1 MVFDFFFQGTETFIK
16 SAQHSLGV
24 PDLLDFVC
32 VTTPSTS
39 KMTFLLSG
47 CSKIWPNYQNF
58 VESRRRPF
66 EQSLFLFCFDLDP
79 PKVSQNFCHVVHST
93 GNPSI
98 VVVRDPFKPKEGS
111 FLFTAAKHIFLFCSC
126 SSFCIQDDR
135 DSPHF

>member
-1 MVFDFFFQGTETFIK
+1 MCD
-16 SAQHSLGV
+16 HSFYLKNDV
-24 PDLLDFVC
+24 
-32 VTTPSTS
+32 
-39 KMTFLLSG
+39 LLSG

-111 FLFTAAKHIFLFCSC
+111 FLFTAAKHIFLFLFMFLILHSGRQRLSAFLIREKEEGGSNMREGA
-126 SSFCIQDDR
+126 SSGPKAKKTSF
-135 DSPHF
+135 